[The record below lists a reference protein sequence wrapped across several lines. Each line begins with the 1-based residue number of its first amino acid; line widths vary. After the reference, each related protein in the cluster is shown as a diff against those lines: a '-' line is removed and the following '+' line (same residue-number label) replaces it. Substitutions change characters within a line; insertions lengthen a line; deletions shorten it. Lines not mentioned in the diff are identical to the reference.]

1 MSRSKLRKSKQKLK
15 SEKDDKSKIIGRVEE
30 ESVGARCEEL
40 SSESCACERERE
52 REPQKCVKFTGRKVK
67 SSKQVHFSV
76 LPDKYE
82 PLEEDTASD
91 TAREDN
97 RSEKHENYKRFRKV
111 CAAFVNIWIC
121 YIMLNSIPPH
131 LQDVWS

>member
-1 MSRSKLRKSKQKLK
+1 MSRSKPRQSKQKLK
-15 SEKDDKSKIIGRVEE
+15 SEKDDKSKIIGRVE
-30 ESVGARCEEL
+30 SVRAKCEEF
-40 SSESCACERERE
+40 SSESCACE

-111 CAAFVNIWIC
+111 CALFVNVWIC